1 MAESEKVQFN
11 EAKIE
16 NALNTLT
23 DALVKGDGGNPSL
36 KETIKKLSEN
46 IDQLTKKTKEVSDKT
61 NDKNNTEEGY
71 NKNAL
76 NYAQAVLNERKAK
89 FEDKGEDESDRS
101 TKEKLKRVEDITTD
115 KLKQVE
121 GFIGRFIP
129 KTVQNILGFIG
140 GKEMLEG
147 LNKAVTEKAQGLF
160 AGEELKEAEAIKKLE
175 KEINKETLKQKK
187 IEATNSQ
194 KEATNSQNTDA
205 FKKELLNKY
214 NITAEDSLDNVSEGV
229 PPAEGQNGTPT
240 AKKENVKTEAEAP
253 VVVLANDNLTTPTPP
268 KANETSKGSK
278 VVENK
283 GASESEEDAPTE
295 IVLTK
300 ISEEAADAIANAL
313 KKVLSENRE
322 IINNNNNK
330 DTSADS
336 NNIQK
341 KVEPV
346 VKSVDKLADEISS
359 FGKIEGVK
367 GEGEAKED
375 NSKNNSGVNNFAK
388 GTLEA
393 VGAGS
398 IAKKLASKVV
408 AAEEVAVPAAEATAI
423 AGGAGLNP
431 LADTAAVGILGA
443 GIGVALIQ
451 TLMEYFSGSETRYAK
466 GGPVSNS
473 NNPILVGEEGPE
485 IFVPESTGFII
496 PNNNITNKEK
506 GLADSPA
513 VEKMTSLLTQV
524 ISLPSEKLAAI
535 SNTTNIGDS
544 SSNMLQTMNKTL
556 LDISEKLDVKNN
568 TNNDQQS
575 SKLTGLMN
583 SSNNSSSNTINI
595 ISQGNPITNSR
606 LKMDNFLYNRRAN
619 A

>member
-1 MAESEKVQFN
+1 MAESEEAQSN

-175 KEINKETLKQKK
+175 KKINEKTLEQKK
-187 IEATNSQ
+187 IEA
-194 KEATNSQNTDA
+194 KNSQNTDA
-205 FKKELLNKY
+205 FKKELLEY
-214 NITAEDSLDNVSEGV
+214 GITPEDSLDNVSGDV
-229 PPAEGQNGTPT
+229 PPAEGQDDTPT
-240 AKKENVKTEAEAP
+240 AKKENVKPEAKTP
-253 VVVLANDNLTTPTPP
+253 VVVPANYNPTTTTPTN
-268 KANETSKGSK
+268 KTSTGSK
-278 VVENK
+278 VVKNE
-283 GASESEEDAPTE
+283 GAIESEEDAPTE

-330 DTSADS
+330 DTPADS
-336 NNIQK
+336 NDIQK

-346 VKSVDKLADEISS
+346 VKSVDKLANEVSS
-359 FGKIEGVK
+359 FEKIEGEK

>member
-1 MAESEKVQFN
+1 MDVSGEAQSN

-23 DALVKGDGGNPSL
+23 DALVKGDGANPSL

-71 NKNAL
+71 NKTAL

-101 TKEKLKRVEDITTD
+101 AKEKLKRVEDITTD

-160 AGEELKEAEAIKKLE
+160 AGEELKKAEAIKKLE
-175 KEINKETLKQKK
+175 KEINKETLEQEKKQ
-187 IEATNSQ
+187 ATNSL

-229 PPAEGQNGTPT
+229 PPAEGQDDTLT
-240 AKKENVKTEAEAP
+240 AKEKNVKPKAS
-253 VVVLANDNLTTPTPP
+253 VVVPANGNLTTPTPP
-268 KANETSKGSK
+268 KTNETSTGSK
-278 VVENK
+278 VVDDK

-313 KKVLSENRE
+313 KKVLTEKRENTGEKITTASENIEKTSRQNASE
-322 IINNNNNK
+322 TDGWFNK
-330 DTSADS
+330 ILTSNYSSSGEFKTPEGTGSPESRTSSAGPS
-336 NNIQK
+336 LLKQL
-341 KVEPV
+341 
-346 VKSVDKLADEISS
+346 VK
-359 FGKIEGVK
+359 
-367 GEGEAKED
+367 
-375 NSKNNSGVNNFAK
+375 
-388 GTLEA
+388 EA
-393 VGAGS
+393 VHDATLS
-398 IAKKLASKVV
+398 YLLKLIIKRVAAAEAVALPV
-408 AAEEVAVPAAEATAI
+408 AAAEEEATL
-423 AGGAGLNP
+423 GAATP
-431 LADTAAVGILGA
+431 LALAEV
-443 GIGVALIQ
+443 GVAAPVIGTAQAL
-451 TLMEYFSGSETRYAK
+451 TDYFDSLYRYGYAK
-466 GGPVSNS
+466 GGPIK
-473 NNPILVGEEGPE
+473 NPNKPVLVGEEGPE
-485 IFVPESTGFII
+485 IFVPESTGNII
-496 PNNNITNKEK
+496 PNNLLTGEEKNTTN
-506 GLADSPA
+506 PA
-513 VEKMTSLLTQV
+513 AIERITSLLTQV

>member
-1 MAESEKVQFN
+1 MDVSGEAQSN

-101 TKEKLKRVEDITTD
+101 AKEKLKRVEDITTD

-160 AGEELKEAEAIKKLE
+160 AGEELKKAEAIKKLE
-175 KEINKETLKQKK
+175 KEINKETLEQKK
-187 IEATNSQ
+187 IETTNSQ
-194 KEATNSQNTDA
+194 DTDA
-205 FKKELLNKY
+205 FKKELLNKFG
-214 NITAEDSLDNVSEGV
+214 ITAEDSLSNVSKEV
-229 PPAEGQNGTPT
+229 LPAESVTSTNSVTPT
-240 AKKENVKTEAEAP
+240 NTVTP
-253 VVVLANDNLTTPTPP
+253 SQTPSITPSVTPSFTPTLPTT
-268 KANETSKGSK
+268 NETSTDSK

-283 GASESEEDAPTE
+283 EATKSEENAPTE

-313 KKVLSENRE
+313 KKVLTEKRENTGEKITTASENIEKTNRQNARE
-322 IINNNNNK
+322 IDSLIDKILPNGSSSSGESPEGTGGSESR
-330 DTSADS
+330 TSSAKPS
-336 NNIQK
+336 LLTQL
-341 KVEPV
+341 
-346 VKSVDKLADEISS
+346 VK
-359 FGKIEGVK
+359 
-367 GEGEAKED
+367 
-375 NSKNNSGVNNFAK
+375 
-388 GTLEA
+388 EA
-393 VGAGS
+393 VHDVT
-398 IAKKLASKVV
+398 IASLLKLIIKRVAAAEAVALPLA
-408 AAEEVAVPAAEATAI
+408 AAEEEATL
-423 AGGAGLNP
+423 GAATP
-431 LADTAAVGILGA
+431 LALAEV
-443 GIGVALIQ
+443 GVAAPVIGTAQAL
-451 TLMEYFSGSETRYAK
+451 TDYFDSLYRYGYAK
-466 GGPVSNS
+466 GGPIK
-473 NNPILVGEEGPE
+473 NPNKPVLVGEEGPE
-485 IFVPESTGFII
+485 IFVPESTGNII
-496 PNNNITNKEK
+496 PNNLLTGEEKNTTN
-506 GLADSPA
+506 PA
-513 VEKMTSLLTQV
+513 AIERITSLLTQV